1 MIKILQS
8 MNLFLRSSL
17 IYLLLAS
24 YLMGLFTRN
33 SCMCFVAV
41 SSKAGVP

>member
-8 MNLFLRSSL
+8 MNLFLRSPL
-17 IYLLLAS
+17 IYLLLAY

-33 SCMCFVAV
+33 SCMCFLAV

>member
-8 MNLFLRSSL
+8 VNLFLRSPL
-17 IYLLLAS
+17 IYPLLGY
-24 YLMGLFTRN
+24 YLMGLFTR
-33 SCMCFVAV
+33 SSGMYFLAV